1 MNTPINVLL
10 HRKVSSAVHML
21 PPSATVIEAVNTM
34 NQHKVGSVLVTSA
47 RRLVGIFTERDVLTR
62 VVGLGRDPGAT
73 TLSEVMTHHPVT
85 IRPDITVDKVMEIV
99 TVYRVRRLPV
109 LDEFGTIL
117 GLISVGDLMAW
128 LVEVH
133 QAEATNLR
141 EYIRGG
147 ESAG

>member
-10 HRKVSSAVHML
+10 HRKVSSAVHTL
-21 PPSATVIEAVNTM
+21 PPSASVIEAVNTM
-34 NQHKVGSVLVTSA
+34 NQHKVGSVLVTTA

-73 TLSEVMTHHPVT
+73 TLDEVMTHQPVT
-85 IRPDITVDKVMEIV
+85 ILPSVTVDKVMEII

-109 LDEFGTIL
+109 LDEHGAIL

-128 LVEVH
+128 LVEAH

-141 EYIRGG
+141 EYIRGSEPG
-147 ESAG
+147 

>member
-10 HRKVSSAVHML
+10 HRKISSAVHTL

-34 NQHKVGSVLVTSA
+34 NQHRVGSVLVTSA
-47 RRLVGIFTERDVLTR
+47 RHLVGIFTERDVLTR
-62 VVGLGRDPGAT
+62 VVGLGREPGT
-73 TLSEVMTHHPVT
+73 TILSEVMTHQPVT
-85 IRPDITVDKVMEIV
+85 ILPSVTVEKVMEII

-109 LDEFGTIL
+109 LDEYGVIL

-128 LVEVH
+128 LVDAH

-147 ESAG
+147 GQG